1 MRLILSLLPHGSA
14 GTVPEG
20 NPITPIGAIIALP
33 CGYSCSSL
41 WLRLLLGRICG
52 RSGCLLPAAAK
63 GIGPAGRTKVSLRHD
78 DGPLQVRGARHFPPK
93 APAGRLAIET
103 GEGKYGQT
111 AEGALNAPFCQNHL
125 IYKYLDQIADK
136 EYCADI
142 FHGFC
147 GKAQLQG
154 LHLG

>member
-1 MRLILSLLPHGSA
+1 MEPNGGRPSFGQKRVCGHLYPMRLILSLLPHGSA

-20 NPITPIGAIIALP
+20 NPIAPIGAIIAHP

-41 WLRLLLGRICG
+41 WLRHLLGRICG

-103 GEGKYGQT
+103 GEGKIWTNGRRSAQC
-111 AEGALNAPFCQNHL
+111 PFL
-125 IYKYLDQIADK
+125 PKSFDL
-136 EYCADI
+136 
-142 FHGFC
+142 
-147 GKAQLQG
+147 
-154 LHLG
+154 